1 MKASVLD
8 IRKNMKGV
16 LSAIERNEKVTLTY
30 RGKDKAV
37 IVPCEQSS
45 NKHLVKEHP
54 AFGMWKDREDVEE
67 VDVMVRRLRKGRS
80 FE

>member
-30 RGKDKAV
+30 RGKDKAY
-37 IVPCEQSS
+37 IVPCEQPA
-45 NKHLVKEHP
+45 KKFVVKEHP
-54 AFGMWKDREDVEE
+54 AFGMWGDQGDVEE
-67 VDVMVRRLRKGRS
+67 VDVLVRRLRKGRS
-80 FE
+80 FK